1 MLQQIYR
8 GLRKLG
14 RLIVR
19 PFASVVRRLLDEP
32 ETPTQV
38 KPVAIQA
45 GPAQNCTII
54 LPVPSKLADNV
65 CGGLYEPECID
76 LLNNVIASSD
86 VCFDIGGHNGY
97 FTLVLAKLAKQ
108 GKVVCFEPV
117 EALADRIHES
127 IRRSGLSNVKV
138 ENVAVAGEAGQM
150 QFRYAGE
157 SSLDD
162 SMGYLVRYGG
172 VNTPRS
178 QVQYEKFS
186 EKAVTAITLD
196 SLKDHSPNFIK
207 IDAEG
212 AEAEILSAGLELLS
226 QSRPRLLIELHGV
239 DLALRCA
246 NILGPL
252 GYCAYTIG
260 QRSLM
265 MQTLWIH
272 ENDGVVKKV
281 IESLSPEEL
290 PLVFLSRS

>member
-1 MLQQIYR
+1 MLQQIQR
-8 GLRKLG
+8 SLRKLV
-14 RLIVR
+14 RPIVR
-19 PFASVVRRLLDEP
+19 RFAAIVRRLLEEP
-32 ETPTQV
+32 EAATQV
-38 KPVAIQA
+38 MPVVIQA
-45 GPAQNCTII
+45 GPAQNCTIL
-54 LPVPSKLADNV
+54 LPVPSKLAENV

-76 LLNNVIASSD
+76 LLKKIVAPSD

-97 FTLVLAKLAKQ
+97 FTLVLAKLASQ

-117 EALADRIHES
+117 EGLAERIHEA
-127 IRRSGLSNVKV
+127 IQRSGLSNAKV
-138 ENVAVAGEAGQM
+138 ENVAVAGEAGQL

-186 EKAVTAITLD
+186 EKVVTAVTLD
-196 SLKDHSPNFIK
+196 SLKDLSPNFIK

-246 NILGPL
+246 DILGPL
-252 GYCAYTIG
+252 GYRAHAIG

-265 MQTLWIH
+265 MQTLWVH
-272 ENDGVVKKV
+272 ENDNFGARIV
-281 IESLSPEEL
+281 ESLSSLEL
-290 PLVFLSRS
+290 PLVFSSRA